1 MAGSCGIFLG
11 ALSLITSAGAGRAR
25 PAWISGSPCYLPAS
39 RLRSL
44 LQTSRPML
52 KFIKELFGKS
62 EINQV
67 AEQLANE
74 LARRYPPSMA
84 SGEGRRL
91 SPQAVTNIL
100 ESVINKAVTR
110 SNEWDL
116 GVVGKAKLGN
126 SLRWALK
133 EKGIRRNSSRW

>member
-1 MAGSCGIFLG
+1 
-11 ALSLITSAGAGRAR
+11 
-25 PAWISGSPCYLPAS
+25 
-39 RLRSL
+39 
-44 LQTSRPML
+44 ML

-62 EINQV
+62 EINAV

-74 LARRYPPSMA
+74 LSRRYPPVMA

-100 ESVINKAVTR
+100 ESVINKAV
-110 SNEWDL
+110 SKSHEWDL
-116 GVVGKAKLGN
+116 GVAGKAKLGN

-133 EKGIRRNSSRW
+133 EKGYPEKFIETVTEALIVYLSKKRSQS

>member
-1 MAGSCGIFLG
+1 
-11 ALSLITSAGAGRAR
+11 
-25 PAWISGSPCYLPAS
+25 
-39 RLRSL
+39 
-44 LQTSRPML
+44 ML

-133 EKGIRRNSSRW
+133 EKGYPEKFIEMVIEALVVYLSKEPAAKASK